1 MAAIDPRSIPAL
13 TPELEKAAL
22 MEKGGLFIVLM
33 AVLYL
38 GYNIYQTSSENQQKM
53 VLQQLAA
60 ISQQQ
65 ITLQQNMATVPAT
78 VLSSRESTQDVLR
91 KIEGIEN
98 TMMRYVYYD
107 EGSNTL
113 VLRTPGR
120 DSAVVNV
127 QVSNK
132 SPRKG
137 V

>member
-1 MAAIDPRSIPAL
+1 MAAIDPKSIQAL

-38 GYNIYQTSSENQQKM
+38 GYNIYQTSNENQQKM

-65 ITLQQNMATVPAT
+65 ITLQQNMATVQAT

-120 DSAVVNV
+120 DSTVVNV

-132 SPRKG
+132 PLRKG

>member
-1 MAAIDPRSIPAL
+1 MAAIDPRSIQAL

-22 MEKGGLFIVLM
+22 MGKGGLFIVLM

-65 ITLQQNMATVPAT
+65 ITLQQNMATVQAT
-78 VLSSRESTQDVLR
+78 VISSRESTQDVLR

-120 DSAVVNV
+120 DSTVVNV

-132 SPRKG
+132 PPRKG

>member
-1 MAAIDPRSIPAL
+1 MAAIDPRSIQAL

-65 ITLQQNMATVPAT
+65 ITLQQNMATVQAT

-120 DSAVVNV
+120 DSTVVNV

-132 SPRKG
+132 PPRKG

>member
-1 MAAIDPRSIPAL
+1 MTAIDPRSIQAL

-65 ITLQQNMATVPAT
+65 ITLQQNMATVQAT
-78 VLSSRESTQDVLR
+78 VLSNRESTQDVLR

-120 DSAVVNV
+120 DSTVVNV

-132 SPRKG
+132 PPRKG

>member
-1 MAAIDPRSIPAL
+1 MAAIDPRSIQAL

-65 ITLQQNMATVPAT
+65 ITLQQNMATVQAT

-113 VLRTPGR
+113 ILRTPGR
-120 DSAVVNV
+120 DSTVVNV

-132 SPRKG
+132 PLRKG

>member
-1 MAAIDPRSIPAL
+1 MAAIDPKSIQAL

-53 VLQQLAA
+53 VLQQLEA

-65 ITLQQNMATVPAT
+65 ITLQQNMATVQAT
-78 VLSSRESTQDVLR
+78 VLSSRESTQDILR

-120 DSAVVNV
+120 DSTVVNV

-132 SPRKG
+132 PPRKG

>member
-1 MAAIDPRSIPAL
+1 MTAIDPKSIQAL

-65 ITLQQNMATVPAT
+65 ITLQQNMATVQAT

-120 DSAVVNV
+120 DSTVVNV

-132 SPRKG
+132 PPRKG

>member
-1 MAAIDPRSIPAL
+1 MAAIDPKSIQAL

-22 MEKGGLFIVLM
+22 MEKSGLFIVLM

-38 GYNIYQTSSENQQKM
+38 GYNIYQTSNENQQKM

-65 ITLQQNMATVPAT
+65 ITLQQNMATVQST
-78 VLSSRESTQDVLR
+78 VLASRESTQDILR
-91 KIEGIEN
+91 KIEGIED

-107 EGSNTL
+107 EKSNTL

-120 DSAVVNV
+120 DSTVVNL
-127 QVSNK
+127 QVSSKPANK
-132 SPRKG
+132 G
-137 V
+137 A

>member
-1 MAAIDPRSIPAL
+1 MAAIDPKSIQAL

-65 ITLQQNMATVPAT
+65 ITLQQNMATVQAT
-78 VLSSRESTQDVLR
+78 VLSNRESTQDVLR

-120 DSAVVNV
+120 DSTVVNV

-132 SPRKG
+132 PPRKG

>member
-1 MAAIDPRSIPAL
+1 MAAIDPRSIQAL

-65 ITLQQNMATVPAT
+65 ITLQQNMATVQAT

-120 DSAVVNV
+120 DSTVVNV
-127 QVSNK
+127 QVYNK
-132 SPRKG
+132 PPRKG

>member
-1 MAAIDPRSIPAL
+1 MAAIDPKSIQAL
-13 TPELEKAAL
+13 TPELEKVAL

-65 ITLQQNMATVPAT
+65 ITLQQNMATVQAT
-78 VLSSRESTQDVLR
+78 VLSSRESTQDILR

-120 DSAVVNV
+120 DSTVVNV

-132 SPRKG
+132 PPRKG

>member
-1 MAAIDPRSIPAL
+1 MAAIDPKSIQAL

-22 MEKGGLFIVLM
+22 MEKGGLFIALM

-38 GYNIYQTSSENQQKM
+38 GYNIYQTSNENQQEM

-65 ITLQQNMATVPAT
+65 ITLQQNMATVQAT
-78 VLSSRESTQDVLR
+78 VTSSRESTQDILR

-107 EGSNTL
+107 ESTNTL
-113 VLRTPGR
+113 VLRTPGA
-120 DSAVVNV
+120 DSAT
-127 QVSNK
+127 VSLNTAPK
-132 SPRKG
+132 PARKG

>member
-1 MAAIDPRSIPAL
+1 MAAIDPKSIQAL

-65 ITLQQNMATVPAT
+65 ITLQQNMATVQAT
-78 VLSSRESTQDVLR
+78 VLSSRESTQDILR

-120 DSAVVNV
+120 DSTVVNV

-132 SPRKG
+132 PPRKG

>member
-1 MAAIDPRSIPAL
+1 MAEIDPRSIQAL

-65 ITLQQNMATVPAT
+65 ITLQQNMATVQAT
-78 VLSSRESTQDVLR
+78 VISSRESTQDILR

-120 DSAVVNV
+120 DSTVVNV

-132 SPRKG
+132 PPRKG

>member
-1 MAAIDPRSIPAL
+1 MAEIDPKSIQAL

-65 ITLQQNMATVPAT
+65 ITLQQNMATVQAT
-78 VLSSRESTQDVLR
+78 VLSNRESTQDILR

-120 DSAVVNV
+120 DSTVVNV

-132 SPRKG
+132 PPRKG
-137 V
+137 A

>member
-1 MAAIDPRSIPAL
+1 MAAIDPRSIQAL

-65 ITLQQNMATVPAT
+65 ITLQQNMATVQAT

-132 SPRKG
+132 PPRKG

>member
-1 MAAIDPRSIPAL
+1 MAEIDPRSIQAL
-13 TPELEKAAL
+13 TPELEKAAP

-65 ITLQQNMATVPAT
+65 ITLQQNMATVQAT
-78 VLSSRESTQDVLR
+78 VLSNRESTQDVLR

-120 DSAVVNV
+120 DSTVVNV

-132 SPRKG
+132 PLRKG
-137 V
+137 A

>member
-1 MAAIDPRSIPAL
+1 MAEIDPRSIQAL

-65 ITLQQNMATVPAT
+65 ITLQQNMATVQAT

-132 SPRKG
+132 PPRKG

>member
-1 MAAIDPRSIPAL
+1 MAAIDPKSIQAL

-65 ITLQQNMATVPAT
+65 ITLQQNMATVQAT

-120 DSAVVNV
+120 DSTVVNV

-132 SPRKG
+132 PLRKG

>member
-1 MAAIDPRSIPAL
+1 MTAIDPKSIQAL

-38 GYNIYQTSSENQQKM
+38 GYNIYQTSNENQQKM

-65 ITLQQNMATVPAT
+65 ITLQQNMATVQST
-78 VLSSRESTQDVLR
+78 VLSSRESTQDILR
-91 KIEGIEN
+91 KIEGIED
-98 TMMRYVYYD
+98 TMMRYVHYD
-107 EGSNTL
+107 EESNTL
-113 VLRTPGR
+113 VLKTPGR
-120 DSAVVNV
+120 DSTVVNV

-132 SPRKG
+132 PTRKG

>member
-1 MAAIDPRSIPAL
+1 MAAIDPKSIQAL

-65 ITLQQNMATVPAT
+65 ITLQQNMATVQAT

-120 DSAVVNV
+120 DSTVVNV

-132 SPRKG
+132 PTRKG

>member
-1 MAAIDPRSIPAL
+1 MTAIDPKSIQAS

-65 ITLQQNMATVPAT
+65 ITLQQNMATVQAT

-120 DSAVVNV
+120 DSTVVNV

-132 SPRKG
+132 PPRKG

>member
-1 MAAIDPRSIPAL
+1 MAEIDPKSIQAL

-65 ITLQQNMATVPAT
+65 ITLQQNMATVQAT
-78 VLSSRESTQDVLR
+78 VLSNRESTQDILR

-120 DSAVVNV
+120 DSTVVNV

-132 SPRKG
+132 PPRKG

>member
-1 MAAIDPRSIPAL
+1 MAAIDPRSIQAL

-65 ITLQQNMATVPAT
+65 ITLQQNMATVQAT

-120 DSAVVNV
+120 NSTVVNV
-127 QVSNK
+127 PVSNK
-132 SPRKG
+132 PLRKG

>member
-1 MAAIDPRSIPAL
+1 MTAIDPKSIQAL

-65 ITLQQNMATVPAT
+65 ITLQQDMATVQST
-78 VLSSRESTQDVLR
+78 VLASRESTQDILR
-91 KIEGIEN
+91 KIEGIED

-107 EGSNTL
+107 EKSNTL

-120 DSAVVNV
+120 DSTVVNL
-127 QVSNK
+127 QVSSKPANK
-132 SPRKG
+132 G
-137 V
+137 A

>member
-1 MAAIDPRSIPAL
+1 MAAIDPKSIQAL
-13 TPELEKAAL
+13 TPELEKVAL

-65 ITLQQNMATVPAT
+65 ITLQQNMATVQAT

-120 DSAVVNV
+120 DSTVVNV

-132 SPRKG
+132 PPRKG

>member
-1 MAAIDPRSIPAL
+1 MAAIDPRSIQAL

-65 ITLQQNMATVPAT
+65 ITLQQNMATVQAT
-78 VLSSRESTQDVLR
+78 VLSNRESTQDVLR

-120 DSAVVNV
+120 DSTVVNV

-132 SPRKG
+132 PPRKG

>member
-1 MAAIDPRSIPAL
+1 MTAIDPKSIQAL

-65 ITLQQNMATVPAT
+65 ITLQQNMATVQAT
-78 VLSSRESTQDVLR
+78 VLSNRESTQDVLR

-120 DSAVVNV
+120 DSTVVNV

-132 SPRKG
+132 PPRKG

>member
-1 MAAIDPRSIPAL
+1 MTAIDPKSIQAL

-38 GYNIYQTSSENQQKM
+38 GYNIYQTSNENQQKM

-65 ITLQQNMATVPAT
+65 ITLQQNMATVQAT

-120 DSAVVNV
+120 DSTVVNV

-132 SPRKG
+132 PPRKG

>member
-1 MAAIDPRSIPAL
+1 MAAIDPKSIQAL

-65 ITLQQNMATVPAT
+65 ITLQQNMATVQAT

-120 DSAVVNV
+120 DSTVVNV

-132 SPRKG
+132 PPRRG

>member
-1 MAAIDPRSIPAL
+1 MAAIDPKSIQAL

-38 GYNIYQTSSENQQKM
+38 GYNIYQTSNENQQKM

-65 ITLQQNMATVPAT
+65 ITLQQNMATVQST
-78 VLSSRESTQDVLR
+78 VLASRESTQDILR
-91 KIEGIEN
+91 KIEGIED
-98 TMMRYVYYD
+98 TMMRYVHYD
-107 EGSNTL
+107 EKSNTL

-120 DSAVVNV
+120 DSTVVNL
-127 QVSNK
+127 QVSSKPANK
-132 SPRKG
+132 G
-137 V
+137 A

>member
-1 MAAIDPRSIPAL
+1 MAAIDPKSIQAL

-65 ITLQQNMATVPAT
+65 ITLQQNMATVQAT
-78 VLSSRESTQDVLR
+78 VLSSRESTQDILR
-91 KIEGIEN
+91 KIEGIED

-107 EGSNTL
+107 EKSNTL

-120 DSAVVNV
+120 DSTVVNL
-127 QVSNK
+127 QVSSKPANK
-132 SPRKG
+132 G
-137 V
+137 A

>member
-1 MAAIDPRSIPAL
+1 MAAIDPKSIQAL

-65 ITLQQNMATVPAT
+65 ITLQQNMATVQAT
-78 VLSSRESTQDVLR
+78 VLSNRESTQDILR

-120 DSAVVNV
+120 DSTVVNV

-132 SPRKG
+132 PPRKG

>member
-1 MAAIDPRSIPAL
+1 MAAIDPKSIQAL

-22 MEKGGLFIVLM
+22 MEKGGLFVALM

-65 ITLQQNMATVPAT
+65 ITLQQNMATVQAT

-120 DSAVVNV
+120 DSTVLNV

-132 SPRKG
+132 PPRKG

>member
-1 MAAIDPRSIPAL
+1 MAAIDPRSIQAL

-65 ITLQQNMATVPAT
+65 ITLQQNMATVQAT
-78 VLSSRESTQDVLR
+78 VLSSRESTQDILR

-120 DSAVVNV
+120 DSTVVNV

-132 SPRKG
+132 PPRKG
-137 V
+137 A

>member
-1 MAAIDPRSIPAL
+1 MAAIDPRSIQAL

-65 ITLQQNMATVPAT
+65 ITLQQNMATVQAT
-78 VLSSRESTQDVLR
+78 VISSRESTQDVLR

-120 DSAVVNV
+120 DSTVVNV
-127 QVSNK
+127 QVSNTH
-132 SPRKG
+132 PRKG

>member
-1 MAAIDPRSIPAL
+1 MAAIDPKSIQAL

-65 ITLQQNMATVPAT
+65 ITLQQNMATVQAT

-113 VLRTPGR
+113 VLRTPGQ
-120 DSAVVNV
+120 DSTVVNV

-132 SPRKG
+132 PLRKG
-137 V
+137 A